1 MKSPGIPPPL
11 AVSFHER
18 LESAVVP
25 DKRRIGFGFSDT
37 LAGPMPVVPIPSR
50 YLFNVNF
57 SAVCPLP
64 NRSYVTPIL
73 GVMSFHD
80 RLSILSN
87 RTFRLGAS
95 GVGATD
101 CSG

>member
-1 MKSPGIPPPL
+1 MKSPAIPPPA

-18 LESAVVP
+18 LEVTVVP
-25 DKRRIGFGFSDT
+25 ESRRIGLAFSDT
-37 LAGPMPVVPIPSR
+37 LAGPIPVVPMPSR
-50 YLFNVNF
+50 YLFRVNF
-57 SAVCPLP
+57 SAVFPLP
-64 NRSYVTPIL
+64 IRSYVTPIL

-87 RTFRLGAS
+87 RTLRFGAS